1 MKDINGTVVVDLTH
15 TEEDILKNLQ
25 KDARYGI
32 HRAQRDGLIVERA
45 IGDDNWNEYY
55 NIYKET
61 LVEGGGSTD
70 SLEELKKESIVFFVC
85 KKEGKIIAGAT
96 IKMKRNRPTLYT
108 NASIKEYQINQ
119 PNNLLYWEC
128 ILWCKKK
135 GYTEFD
141 LGGWQIN
148 AFDHLSGV
156 NNFKVKWG
164 KVEYYFEE
172 YPFVKAMGRKLIRNF
187 KFFWWLNKKLKGR
200 K

>member
-1 MKDINGTVVVDLTH
+1 MQDINCTVIVDLTH
-15 TEEDILKNLQ
+15 TEEDISKKLDKQ
-25 KDARYGI
+25 ARWGI
-32 HRAQRDGLIVERA
+32 HRAQRDNLIVEETNKEE
-45 IGDDNWNEYY
+45 DWNEYY

-61 LVEGGGSTD
+61 LVEGGGSTET
-70 SLEELKKESIVFFVC
+70 LEELKTNSIVFFVC

-96 IKMKRNRPTLYT
+96 IKMRRDRPTLHT

-119 PNNLLYWEC
+119 PNNLLYWTC

-135 GYTEFD
+135 GFDELD
-141 LGGWQIN
+141 LGGFQIN

-156 NNFKVKWG
+156 NNFKTKWG